1 MLNLLFPRQHV
12 ASVQQINLAELE
24 KRGIK
29 ALLFDLDNTIVPRDQ
44 DHLPPEIINFFDR
57 LARRGFKTCLV
68 SNNYPERVG
77 ALAGQLG
84 ISTVHRAIKPRKKPF
99 LKAMRLLGV
108 TPEQTAVVGDQI
120 FTDILGGNR
129 LGLYTILVTPLPGK
143 EYWATQLIS
152 RRLEKIVLALY
163 RRRLASGRR

>member
-1 MLNLLFPRQHV
+1 MLNLLFPRQYV
-12 ASVQQINLAELE
+12 TSVLQINLDDLE
-24 KRGIK
+24 RRGIK

-44 DHLPPEIINFFDR
+44 NHLPADIIAFFHR
-57 LARRGFKTCLV
+57 LSRRGFKACLV

-77 ALAGQLG
+77 PLAGQLG
-84 ISTVHRAIKPRKKPF
+84 IPTIHRAIKPRKKPF
-99 LKAMRLLGV
+99 RKAMRLLGV
-108 TPEQTAVVGDQI
+108 TPQQTAVVGDQI

-163 RRRLASGRR
+163 RHRLTGRR

>member
-12 ASVQQINLAELE
+12 KSVLQINLADLE
-24 KRGIK
+24 RRGIK

-44 DHLPPEIINFFDR
+44 DHLPADMIAFFQR
-57 LARRGFKTCLV
+57 LSQRGFKACLV
-68 SNNYPERVG
+68 SNNYPDRVG

-84 ISTVHRAIKPRKKPF
+84 IPTIHRAIKPRKKPF
-99 LKAMRLLGV
+99 LKAMHLLGV
-108 TPEQTAVVGDQI
+108 TPQQTAVVGDQI

-143 EYWATQLIS
+143 EYWATRLIN
-152 RRLEKIVLALY
+152 RRLEKFVLALY
-163 RRRLASGRR
+163 RRRLAGRR